1 MTYLISDIHSD
12 YKGFLDILHKIS
24 YNNQDMLILVGDI
37 VDRGAEPLRL
47 LKYVKRMVQSEDYKV
62 ILLKGNHEFFFQM
75 YLQGMLSAGTWDRFG
90 GQKTRQEVDELSQIE
105 KHELQQFIKNL
116 PIYTKL
122 NSPIYGETIVV
133 HSGIDIDYLVYN
145 EDGFVD
151 VEESIQR
158 GVKENEYQFLISGDI
173 HDCAAAIRRKLDK
186 YIICGHVPTTS
197 LNLDGSYRVYK
208 GDSYMDIDT
217 GNGHKANGGC
227 LSCYCVETDQVVTV

>member
-1 MTYLISDIHSD
+1 M
-12 YKGFLDILHKIS
+12 
-24 YNNQDMLILVGDI
+24 
-37 VDRGAEPLRL
+37 
-47 LKYVKRMVQSEDYKV
+47 
-62 ILLKGNHEFFFQM
+62 
-75 YLQGMLSAGTWDRFG
+75 
-90 GQKTRQEVDELSQIE
+90 
-105 KHELQQFIKNL
+105 
-116 PIYTKL
+116 
-122 NSPIYGETIVV
+122 V

-145 EDGFVD
+145 EDEFVD

-186 YIICGHVPTTS
+186 YIICGHVPTTN

>member
-75 YLQGMLSAGTWDRFG
+75 YLQGTLSAGTWDRFG

-158 GVKENEYQFLISGDI
+158 GVKENISF
-173 HDCAAAIRRKLDK
+173 
-186 YIICGHVPTTS
+186 
-197 LNLDGSYRVYK
+197 
-208 GDSYMDIDT
+208 
-217 GNGHKANGGC
+217 
-227 LSCYCVETDQVVTV
+227 

>member
-1 MTYLISDIHSD
+1 
-12 YKGFLDILHKIS
+12 
-24 YNNQDMLILVGDI
+24 MLILVGDI

-47 LKYVKRMVQSEDYKV
+47 LKYVKRMVQSEDYNV
-62 ILLKGNHEFFFQM
+62 MLLKGNHELFFQM
-75 YLQGMLSAGTWDRFG
+75 YLQERLVQEPGPIR

-145 EDGFVD
+145 EDEFVD

-158 GVKENEYQFLISGDI
+158 GVKENEYQF
-173 HDCAAAIRRKLDK
+173 
-186 YIICGHVPTTS
+186 
-197 LNLDGSYRVYK
+197 
-208 GDSYMDIDT
+208 
-217 GNGHKANGGC
+217 
-227 LSCYCVETDQVVTV
+227 